1 MLSRGYNR
9 QEARLI
15 VREMTDALTLEL
27 VEQHLAAGSLSLM
40 LGYSRRCPLPPA
52 TGTLSAGA
60 PTSSTKQLLALAD
73 RLFERI
79 AHPRELIHRV
89 TLVFGQLA
97 EETFCQYDLF
107 QSPEELEREKRMQHT
122 LLSIQKK
129 YGKNAILKGMD
140 LQQEATTRQR
150 NQQIGGHR
158 A

>member
-1 MLSRGYNR
+1 
-9 QEARLI
+9 
-15 VREMTDALTLEL
+15 MTDALTLEL
-27 VEQHLAAGSLSLM
+27 VEQHLATGSLSLM

-52 TGTLSAGA
+52 TGTISAGA

-73 RLFERI
+73 QLFDRI
-79 AHPRELIHRV
+79 AHPHELIHRV
-89 TLVFGQLA
+89 TLTFGQVA